1 MICLFD
7 TQPIPLPPTLRGR
20 AAVARRAHN
29 PKVTGSIPVL
39 ATNER
44 NTMCSFH
51 NFMQAPTKKKGKIAI
66 YKLNIK
72 NEENCRLQNTL
83 RR

>member
-1 MICLFD
+1 
-7 TQPIPLPPTLRGR
+7 
-20 AAVARRAHN
+20 
-29 PKVTGSIPVL
+29 
-39 ATNER
+39 
-44 NTMCSFH
+44 MCSFH